1 MKRCPI
7 DIVSSVLL
15 LLFSFCFLLPSKL
28 LETTKSCVLI
38 LVLPVIM
45 HANHFTLFV
54 HHVYLHMMFSC
65 RDSLT
70 KFVFINKRDMTKKSV

>member
-1 MKRCPI
+1 MIDDFCMKRCPI

-15 LLFSFCFLLPSKL
+15 LLFSFCFVLPSKL

-45 HANHFTLFV
+45 HANHFTVFV
-54 HHVYLHMMFSC
+54 HHVYLHMMFSL
-65 RDSLT
+65 REILSQNL
-70 KFVFINKRDMTKKSV
+70 FS